1 MFYKHWKKIALAM
14 AGFFWVS
21 CDDTVTTEAP
31 MYGCP
36 SEGCEQ
42 GPDDGSSSSTDDEL
56 SSSSLDHQVMPLYGV
71 SETLIH
77 ISSSSEESSSS
88 FTEVAPAYGVPGG
101 MGCYEDA
108 DAKESLGQGVR
119 SIYRCDDGVTCQE
132 ETTIRS
138 EREFDCFE
146 GICPDYGVVT
156 ITEKTYTCD
165 DGNTYNYAEFV
176 SRYNKVDA
184 PEGTQGE

>member
-1 MFYKHWKKIALAM
+1 MLYKHWKKIALALT
-14 AGFFWVS
+14 GFFWAS

-36 SEGCEQ
+36 SEGCGQ
-42 GPDDGSSSSTDDEL
+42 GPDDEL

-71 SETLIH
+71 SEKVF
-77 ISSSSEESSSS
+77 ISSSSAGESSSS

-108 DAKESLGQGVR
+108 SSKESQGQ
-119 SIYRCDDGVTCQE
+119 ITKTTYRCDDGVTCVE
-132 ETTIRS
+132 KDSITGYGGLPCSPMET
-138 EREFDCFE
+138 EDGLVE
-146 GICPDYGVVT
+146 ICPDYGIVA

-165 DGNTYNYAEFV
+165 DGNTYNYAEFI
-176 SRYNKVDA
+176 SRYNKMDA
-184 PEGTQGE
+184 PESTQGE